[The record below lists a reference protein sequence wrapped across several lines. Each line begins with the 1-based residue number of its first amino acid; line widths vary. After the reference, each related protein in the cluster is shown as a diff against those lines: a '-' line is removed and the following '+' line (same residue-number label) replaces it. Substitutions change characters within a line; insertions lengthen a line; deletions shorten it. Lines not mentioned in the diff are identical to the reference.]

1 VFLIV
6 GVRSKIQKIFAD
18 LPTNAGPPCSFYL
31 SPICVVLMVPI
42 LISSPRVLVE
52 CSVFSRTIG
61 RVLVNS
67 AECHQH
73 DYDVDRCTS
82 IVEGHQ
88 VYYNVVSNESIIVPG

>member
-1 VFLIV
+1 MVSMHMKNVQNGGCTCPMHEFEDTV
-6 GVRSKIQKIFAD
+6 
-18 LPTNAGPPCSFYL
+18 
-31 SPICVVLMVPI
+31 VPI

-61 RVLVNS
+61 QVLVNS